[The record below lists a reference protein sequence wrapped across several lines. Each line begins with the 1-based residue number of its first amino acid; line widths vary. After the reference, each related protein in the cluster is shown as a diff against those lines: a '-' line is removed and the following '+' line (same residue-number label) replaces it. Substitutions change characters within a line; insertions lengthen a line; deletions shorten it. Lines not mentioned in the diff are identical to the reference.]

1 MALSAN
7 AKDAPNL
14 EASQKDVSPKV
25 PAAAAVAAGRQASK
39 QQVRHRAS
47 VACAS
52 CRDRRIRCVVP
63 KNQNECTACAK
74 SGAECI
80 IKNDDERRRPIS
92 KAYMSSLSDRIS
104 LLEGML
110 LEKGVVPPPAAY
122 PPKTRHDFQEGM
134 ATASGNSDP
143 SPQADPKSPGS
154 DARSPPDSHA
164 DDTAGN
170 ENDSAAAGSQY
181 ENTQLNR
188 SSNEGS
194 PFRMFDSKHEDVIH
208 RLLSTKGNLSFDQ
221 ISGRLRFFGPTAN
234 SHVYAESTSLS
245 DSREPSEQIR
255 RAVKTI
261 QSLSQETHDYLI
273 EGFFHYYNSVIQIID
288 RAAFEADR
296 SSKSSKFY
304 SHFLH
309 ITVLAM
315 GYRAADMDR
324 DDMRKITLNPRESTL
339 HREAKHMLD
348 IELERPGGIPSVQAL
363 LLLGDLECGVGRD
376 NTGWMYSGMANRLAF
391 DIGLHLGCTS
401 NMSEQDT
408 KIRNMVMQA
417 CVIYDRYWG
426 LFLGRP
432 LAIKS
437 QDVDLLSNRFSQLAA
452 FGLDNAKTDLTRDI
466 YEQLIELME
475 LAGRI
480 VEIRD
485 LTTSNRTAEQTG
497 TFAANEAEE
506 NKYLQVINLDR
517 QLQNWYRR
525 LPDRMAWKPSNVKTA
540 PYSFFL
546 LHQQYH
552 VTMIL
557 LHRPWAKYGAIT
569 GDNAST
575 GSYPSPENDMMAD
588 SESPGQPFGHNS
600 EAPSTTSDD
609 RQRAIHGSRTSLARN
624 ICTQQAIRVARI
636 FWQHRQRFDG
646 RKIFI
651 TGIQHA
657 GTASIALIAALAYQ
671 RNESSRQTYTGYL
684 EILSDAV
691 GDMSSTYHPAMRM
704 DDLLKAVLEQIRSS
718 MNDLPRSRSGSIGH
732 PVSAGVS
739 NAKGSL
745 PFESNPSVPVVPVRR
760 EADAEFSQPV
770 KKRRPSIHRQT
781 SDFASSKPSFMGMTA
796 QPTPSLTDKTYTLPY
811 GQHSQPPLDSIMF
824 PMNVHSQADQLGL
837 GLVGNTVN
845 VHHSGMPATHMMGAI
860 NTTNLPT
867 PLPDNWGLHHMQP
880 SFAQGQFHGAIDWT
894 SGTAGLSASSV
905 LNQSAAMSSG
915 IMSGMAAFS
924 STKEPHKFTSNESA
938 MNEQV
943 PNKLSQMGTT
953 WNSGTVE
960 SAGPGHVDGYGPG
973 IGKPMQADDEG
984 NDEQRNYSLD
994 FFHFA

>member
-1 MALSAN
+1 MAHLAN
-7 AKDAPNL
+7 AADAPGQDV
-14 EASQKDVSPKV
+14 SQRNVSPKA
-25 PAAAAVAAGRQASK
+25 PIGRQTSK

-63 KNQNECTACAK
+63 ENQIECTACAK

-92 KAYMSSLSDRIS
+92 KAYMSSLSDRVS

-110 LEKGVVPPPAAY
+110 LERGVVPPPATY
-122 PPKTRHDFQEGM
+122 PPKMRHDFQEGIGS
-134 ATASGNSDP
+134 ASSNLDP
-143 SPQADPKSPGS
+143 SPQSDSKSPGS
-154 DARSPPDSHA
+154 EGRSPPDSDA
-164 DDTAGN
+164 NKFAAN
-170 ENDSAAAGSQY
+170 EKQPAPDSHH
-181 ENTQLNR
+181 ENHDSNP
-188 SSNEGS
+188 SSIEQSAFHIIDPKRG
-194 PFRMFDSKHEDVIH
+194 DVIH

-234 SHVYAESTSLS
+234 SHVYAESSSLA
-245 DSREPSEQIR
+245 DSHEPSEQVR

-273 EGFFHYYNSVIQIID
+273 DGFFQYYNSVIQVID
-288 RAAFEADR
+288 RSAFEADR
-296 SSKSSKFY
+296 NSKSSKFY

-309 ITVLAM
+309 IAILAM
-315 GYRAADMDR
+315 GYRVADMSR
-324 DDMRKITLNPRESTL
+324 EDMRKITLKPRESTL

-348 IELERPGGIPSVQAL
+348 IELEQPGGIPSVQAL

-391 DIGLHLGCTS
+391 DIGLHLDCTS

-437 QDVDLLSNRFSQLAA
+437 QDVDVLSNRFSQLAA
-452 FGLDNAKTDLTRDI
+452 FGLETTKADLTTEI

-485 LTTSNRTAEQTG
+485 LTSSSRTGEHTG
-497 TFAANEAEE
+497 TFAANEVEE

-525 LPDRMAWKPSNVKTA
+525 LPDSMAWKPSNIKTA

-557 LHRPWAKYGAIT
+557 LHRPWAKYGSIAGGNSNT
-569 GDNAST
+569 NSH
-575 GSYPSPENDMMAD
+575 PSSENDSTAD
-588 SESPGQPFGHNS
+588 SESMGPSFAHNL
-600 EAPSTTSDD
+600 EDPSTSSDD
-609 RQRAIHGSRTSLARN
+609 RQRAVRGSRTSLARN

-657 GTASIALIAALAYQ
+657 GTASIALIAALAYH
-671 RNESSRQTYTGYL
+671 RNRQGHQTYTGYL

-718 MNDLPRSRSGSIGH
+718 TSDVSRLRSGSMGDTNITGVPH
-732 PVSAGVS
+732 AKSGQPFGNAPSA
-739 NAKGSL
+739 A
-745 PFESNPSVPVVPVRR
+745 VVPVRR
-760 EADAEFSQPV
+760 EADVEFSQPV
-770 KKRRPSIHRQT
+770 KKRRPSVHLQT
-781 SDFASSKPSFMGMTA
+781 SDFASSKPSFVGMTS
-796 QPTPSLTDKTYTLPY
+796 QPAVSLNDKTYALPY
-811 GQHSQPPLDSIMF
+811 SQHSQPPLDSIMY
-824 PMNVHSQADQLGL
+824 PIPTHSHPDQIGLDLG
-837 GLVGNTVN
+837 GNTVD
-845 VHHSGMPATHMMGAI
+845 VHHSDMPSSHMVGVL
-860 NTTNLPT
+860 NTTNLPN
-867 PLPDNWGLHHMQP
+867 PMSDNWGLPQLQSP
-880 SFAQGQFHGAIDWT
+880 FAQGHFHGAIDWT

-905 LNQSAAMSSG
+905 LNQSAAMSTG
-915 IMSGMAAFS
+915 IMSGTAAFGL
-924 STKEPHKFTSNESA
+924 TKEPDKLGSDERS
-938 MNEQV
+938 MNEEV
-943 PNKLSQMGTT
+943 PNKLPQIGTT
-953 WNSGTVE
+953 WAGGTVE
-960 SAGPGHVDGYGPG
+960 PVGSGHVDGYGPG
-973 IGKPMQADDEG
+973 MGKPMRATDDS

>member
-1 MALSAN
+1 MAHSAN
-7 AKDAPNL
+7 AKDALNL
-14 EASQKDVSPKV
+14 DPSSKNASPKSN
-25 PAAAAVAAGRQASK
+25 PGRNTTK

-63 KNQNECTACAK
+63 KNQTECTACAK

-104 LLEGML
+104 MLEGLL
-110 LEKGVVPPPAAY
+110 LEKGVVPPPATH
-122 PPKTRHDFQEGM
+122 PPKTRHDVQDTI
-134 ATASGNSDP
+134 ATTAGNTDP
-143 SPQADPKSPGS
+143 SPQSDSKSPGS
-154 DARSPPDSHA
+154 EDHSPPDYQN
-164 DDTAGN
+164 DDFTTRESELATTN
-170 ENDSAAAGSQY
+170 SREKQQAYS
-181 ENTQLNR
+181 R
-188 SSNEGS
+188 SNEDS
-194 PFRMFDSKHEDVIH
+194 PFRILDPKQEDIIH

-245 DSREPSEQIR
+245 YAREPPEQIR
-255 RAVKTI
+255 RAEKII
-261 QSLSQETHDYLI
+261 QSLSSETHDYLVD
-273 EGFFHYYNSVIQIID
+273 GFFHYYNSVIQIID
-288 RAAFEADR
+288 RDAFEADR
-296 SSKSSKFY
+296 MSKSSKFY

-315 GYRAADMDR
+315 GYRVADMER
-324 DDMRKITLNPRESTL
+324 DDMRKITLSPRESSL

-348 IELERPGGIPSVQAL
+348 IELERPGGISSVQAL

-391 DIGLHLGCTS
+391 DIGLHLDCTS
-401 NMSEQDT
+401 SMSEQDT

-437 QDVDLLSNRFSQLAA
+437 QDVDLLSNRFSQLAS
-452 FGLDNAKTDLTRDI
+452 FGLDAPKMDLTSEI

-485 LTTSNRTAEQTG
+485 LSNSSQVAEQTG
-497 TFAANEAEE
+497 AFATNEAEE
-506 NKYLQVINLDR
+506 NRYLQVINLDR

-557 LHRPWAKYGAIT
+557 LHRPWAKYGSIS
-569 GDNAST
+569 GDSSST
-575 GSYPSPENDMMAD
+575 ESHPSPESDRKAN
-588 SESPGQPFGHNS
+588 SESPGHHFTAEGS
-600 EAPSTTSDD
+600 SMSTDD
-609 RQRAIHGSRTSLARN
+609 RQRVVHGSRTSLARS

-651 TGIQHA
+651 TGMQHA

-671 RNESSRQTYTGYL
+671 RNEPNRQTYIGYL

-691 GDMSSTYHPAMRM
+691 GDMSATYHPASRM
-704 DDLLKAVLEQIRSS
+704 DDLLKAVLDQIRSS
-718 MNDLPRSRSGSIGH
+718 MTDVSRSRSGSAGQQAISIGAS
-732 PVSAGVS
+732 SARSGVS
-739 NAKGSL
+739 YDGNT
-745 PFESNPSVPVVPVRR
+745 SVPVVPVRR
-760 EADAEFSQPV
+760 EADTDFNQPL
-770 KKRRPSIHRQT
+770 KKRRPSVHRQT
-781 SDFASSKPSFMGMTA
+781 SDYASSKPSYLGITS
-796 QPTPSLTDKTYTLPY
+796 QPAPPLSLPY
-811 GQHSQPPLDSIMF
+811 GQQSQSPLDPTMF
-824 PMNVHSQADQLGL
+824 PMNLHSQPEQLGL
-837 GLVGNTVN
+837 TLVGTNAVN
-845 VHHSGMPATHMMGAI
+845 MHHPDLATGHMVGTLNAA
-860 NTTNLPT
+860 NLGN
-867 PLPDNWGLHHMQP
+867 PLHDNWGLPNMQP
-880 SFAQGQFHGAIDWT
+880 SFPQGQFHGAIDW
-894 SGTAGLSASSV
+894 SAGTAGLSASSV
-905 LNQSAAMSSG
+905 LNQSAAMSTG
-915 IMSGMAAFS
+915 IMSGIAAFS
-924 STKEPHKFTSNESA
+924 SAKEPPKFGGSEGGMHESSSSKLPHIGTNWTSTN
-938 MNEQV
+938 V
-943 PNKLSQMGTT
+943 GPVG
-953 WNSGTVE
+953 SGRMQE
-960 SAGPGHVDGYGPG
+960 YGPNL
-973 IGKPMQADDEG
+973 GKTTRLNDVN

-994 FFHFA
+994 FFNFG

>member
-1 MALSAN
+1 MAHSAG
-7 AKDAPNL
+7 AEDAPDL
-14 EASQKDVSPKV
+14 DVTVKGVTPKSH
-25 PAAAAVAAGRQASK
+25 AVRQTNK

-63 KNQNECTACAK
+63 RDQTQCNACSK

-104 LLEGML
+104 MLEGLLLER
-110 LEKGVVPPPAAY
+110 GVVPPPATH
-122 PPKTRHDFQEGM
+122 PPQTRHGFQEGIGT
-134 ATASGNSDP
+134 TASTSDLP
-143 SPQADPKSPGS
+143 MNFDSRSPGS
-154 DARSPPDSHA
+154 EGHSPPDSYA
-164 DDTAGN
+164 DDSLVHEGESGADHTR
-170 ENDSAAAGSQY
+170 ETLSLPSRSNDD
-181 ENTQLNR
+181 
-188 SSNEGS
+188 S
-194 PFRMFDSKHEDVIH
+194 PFHILDAKQEDIIH

-245 DSREPSEQIR
+245 DSCEPPDQIR
-255 RAVKTI
+255 RAERII
-261 QSLSQETHDYLI
+261 QSLSPETHDYLLD
-273 EGFFHYYNSVIQIID
+273 GFFQYYNSVIQIID
-288 RAAFEADR
+288 RDAFEADR
-296 SSKSSKFY
+296 ITKSSKFY

-309 ITVLAM
+309 ITVLAT
-315 GYRAADMDR
+315 GYRAADVDR
-324 DDMRKITLNPRESTL
+324 EDMRKITVNPRESSL

-391 DIGLHLGCTS
+391 DIGLHLDCTS
-401 NMSEQDT
+401 NMSGQDT
-408 KIRNMVMQA
+408 KIRNLVMQA

-437 QDVDLLSNRFSQLAA
+437 QDVDLLSNRFSQLTS
-452 FGLDNAKTDLTRDI
+452 FGLDAPKSDLTSEI

-485 LTTSNRTAEQTG
+485 LSNSDKAVESKG
-497 TFAANEAEE
+497 VPAVNEAEE
-506 NKYLQVINLDR
+506 NRYLQVINLDR

-557 LHRPWAKYGAIT
+557 LHRPWAKYGSIT
-569 GDNAST
+569 SDSTST
-575 GSYPSPENDMMAD
+575 GSQPSSEADRKVD
-588 SESPGQPFGHNS
+588 SESPGHHSSHVAEGCS
-600 EAPSTTSDD
+600 MSTDD
-609 RQRAIHGSRTSLARN
+609 RQQVVRGSRTSLARS
-624 ICTQQAIRVARI
+624 ICTHQAIRVARI

-671 RNESSRQTYTGYL
+671 RSEPNFQTYIGYL

-691 GDMSSTYHPAMRM
+691 GDMSSTYHPASRM
-704 DDLLKAVLEQIRSS
+704 HDLLKAVLEQIRSS
-718 MNDLPRSRSGSIGH
+718 MHDPTRSRSGSMGH
-732 PVSAGVS
+732 QTAGGGASSARSGLSYDS
-739 NAKGSL
+739 NSSAS
-745 PFESNPSVPVVPVRR
+745 VVPVRR
-760 EADAEFSQPV
+760 EADEELSQPL
-770 KKRRPSIHRQT
+770 KKRRPSVHQQAP
-781 SDFASSKPSFMGMTA
+781 DFASSKSAFLGLPSH
-796 QPTPSLTDKTYTLPY
+796 PTSFSTDKAYNTPY
-811 GQHSQPPLDSIMF
+811 AQQSQPPLDLIMF
-824 PMNVHSQADQLGL
+824 PMNVHSQSDQLGL
-837 GLVGNTVN
+837 NLMGGPGVN
-845 VHHSGMPATHMMGAI
+845 VHHAEMPSGHMAGGMDH
-860 NTTNLPT
+860 TNLAN
-867 PLPDNWGLHHMQP
+867 PLPGNWGLPTMQQP
-880 SFAQGQFHGAIDWT
+880 FVPGQFHGAVDWT
-894 SGTAGLSASSV
+894 SETAGLSASSV
-905 LNQSAAMSSG
+905 LNQSAAMSTG
-915 IMSGMAAFS
+915 IMSGMTVFGSA
-924 STKEPHKFTSNESA
+924 KEPGKFGGNEGTINDTTSGKLPQIGANWANNGVGSV
-938 MNEQV
+938 V
-943 PNKLSQMGTT
+943 PAN
-953 WNSGTVE
+953 
-960 SAGPGHVDGYGPG
+960 ADGYGPN
-973 IGKPMQADDEG
+973 IGKPLRVD
-984 NDEQRNYSLD
+984 NDNEQQRNYSLD
-994 FFHFA
+994 FFNFS

>member
-7 AKDAPNL
+7 AKDALNL
-14 EASQKDVSPKV
+14 DPSSKNASPKSN
-25 PAAAAVAAGRQASK
+25 PGRNTTK

-63 KNQNECTACAK
+63 KNQTECTACAK

-104 LLEGML
+104 MLEGLL
-110 LEKGVVPPPAAY
+110 LEKGVVPPPATH
-122 PPKTRHDFQEGM
+122 PPKTRHDVQDTI
-134 ATASGNSDP
+134 ATTAGNTDP
-143 SPQADPKSPGS
+143 SPQSDSKSPGS
-154 DARSPPDSHA
+154 EDHSPPDYQN
-164 DDTAGN
+164 DDFTTRESELATTN
-170 ENDSAAAGSQY
+170 SREKQQAYA
-181 ENTQLNR
+181 R
-188 SSNEGS
+188 SNEDS
-194 PFRMFDSKHEDVIH
+194 PFRILDPKQEDIIH

-245 DSREPSEQIR
+245 YAREPPEQIR
-255 RAVKTI
+255 RAEKII
-261 QSLSQETHDYLI
+261 QSLSSETHDYLVD
-273 EGFFHYYNSVIQIID
+273 GFFHYYNSVIQIID
-288 RAAFEADR
+288 RNAFEADR
-296 SSKSSKFY
+296 MSKSSKFY

-315 GYRAADMDR
+315 GYRVADMER
-324 DDMRKITLNPRESTL
+324 DDMRKITLSPRESSL

-348 IELERPGGIPSVQAL
+348 IELERPGGISSVQAL

-391 DIGLHLGCTS
+391 DIGLHLDCTS
-401 NMSEQDT
+401 SMSEQDT

-437 QDVDLLSNRFSQLAA
+437 QDVDLLSNRFSQLAS
-452 FGLDNAKTDLTRDI
+452 FGLDAPKMDLTSEI

-485 LTTSNRTAEQTG
+485 LSNSSQVAEQTG
-497 TFAANEAEE
+497 AFATNEAEE
-506 NKYLQVINLDR
+506 NRYLQVINLDR

-557 LHRPWAKYGAIT
+557 LHRPWAKYGSIS
-569 GDNAST
+569 GDSSST
-575 GSYPSPENDMMAD
+575 GSHPSPESDRKAN
-588 SESPGQPFGHNS
+588 SESPGHHFTAEGS
-600 EAPSTTSDD
+600 SMSTDD
-609 RQRAIHGSRTSLARN
+609 RQRVVHGSRTSLARS

-651 TGIQHA
+651 TGMQHA
-657 GTASIALIAALAYQ
+657 GTASIA
-671 RNESSRQTYTGYL
+671 
-684 EILSDAV
+684 
-691 GDMSSTYHPAMRM
+691 DMSATYHPASRM
-704 DDLLKAVLEQIRSS
+704 DDLLKAVLDQIRSS
-718 MNDLPRSRSGSIGH
+718 MTDVSRSRSGSAGQQAISIGAS
-732 PVSAGVS
+732 SARSGVS
-739 NAKGSL
+739 YDGNT
-745 PFESNPSVPVVPVRR
+745 SVPVVPVRR
-760 EADAEFSQPV
+760 EADTDFNQPL
-770 KKRRPSIHRQT
+770 KKRRPSVHRQT
-781 SDFASSKPSFMGMTA
+781 SDYASSKPSYLGITS
-796 QPTPSLTDKTYTLPY
+796 QPAPPLSLPY
-811 GQHSQPPLDSIMF
+811 GQQSQSPLDPTMF
-824 PMNVHSQADQLGL
+824 PMNLHSQPEQLGL
-837 GLVGNTVN
+837 TLVGTNAVN
-845 VHHSGMPATHMMGAI
+845 MHHPDLATGHMVGTLNAA
-860 NTTNLPT
+860 NLGN
-867 PLPDNWGLHHMQP
+867 PLHDNWGLPNMQP
-880 SFAQGQFHGAIDWT
+880 SFPQGQFHGAIDW
-894 SGTAGLSASSV
+894 SAGTAGLSASSV
-905 LNQSAAMSSG
+905 LNQSAAMSTG
-915 IMSGMAAFS
+915 IMSGIAAFS
-924 STKEPHKFTSNESA
+924 SAKEPPKFGGSEGGMHESSSSKLPHIGTNWTSTN
-938 MNEQV
+938 V
-943 PNKLSQMGTT
+943 GPVG
-953 WNSGTVE
+953 SGRMQE
-960 SAGPGHVDGYGPG
+960 YGPNL
-973 IGKPMQADDEG
+973 GKTTRLNDVN

-994 FFHFA
+994 FFNFG

>member
-1 MALSAN
+1 MALSVG

-14 EASQKDVSPKV
+14 DASHKNVSPKSQA
-25 PAAAAVAAGRQASK
+25 PRQTSK

-63 KNQNECTACAK
+63 KNQTECTACSK

-104 LLEGML
+104 MLEGLLLEN
-110 LEKGVVPPPAAY
+110 GVVPPPATH
-122 PPKTRHDFQEGM
+122 PPKTRHDFQDSV
-134 ATASGNSDP
+134 ATTGNPEP
-143 SPQADPKSPGS
+143 SPNIDSRSPGS
-154 DARSPPDSHA
+154 EDRSPPDSHT
-164 DDTAGN
+164 DDFAIHESEHVAGN
-170 ENDSAAAGSQY
+170 LRDKQ
-181 ENTQLNR
+181 QQHQH
-188 SSNEGS
+188 SNEDS
-194 PFRMFDSKHEDVIH
+194 PLSIFDPKQEDVIH

-234 SHVYAESTSLS
+234 SHVYAESSSQSETH
-245 DSREPSEQIR
+245 EPPAQIR
-255 RAVKTI
+255 RAEKII
-261 QSLSQETHDYLI
+261 QSLGQETHDYLI
-273 EGFFHYYNSVIQIID
+273 DGFFQYYNSVIQIID

-296 SSKSSKFY
+296 ISKSSKFY

-309 ITVLAM
+309 IAVLAM
-315 GYRAADMDR
+315 GYRAADVDR
-324 DDMRKITLNPRESTL
+324 EDMRKITMKPRESTL

-391 DIGLHLGCTS
+391 DIGLHLDCTS

-437 QDVDLLSNRFSQLAA
+437 QDVDLLSNRFSQLAS
-452 FGLDNAKTDLTRDI
+452 FGLDAPKLDLTTDI

-485 LTTSNRTAEQTG
+485 LTSANKSVEQNG
-497 TFAANEAEE
+497 VFAANEAEE
-506 NKYLQVINLDR
+506 SRYLQVINLDR

-557 LHRPWAKYGAIT
+557 LHRPWAKYGSIS

-575 GSYPSPENDMMAD
+575 GSHPSPEGDKMSS
-588 SESPGQPFGHNS
+588 SEGPGHNLDHMA
-600 EAPSTTSDD
+600 EGPSTSTDD
-609 RQRAIHGSRTSLARN
+609 RQRVVHGSRTSLARS

-671 RNESSRQTYTGYL
+671 RNEPNRQTYIGYL

-691 GDMSSTYHPAMRM
+691 ADMSPTYHPAMRM

-718 MNDLPRSRSGSIGH
+718 MSEVPRSRSGSTGQQN
-732 PVSAGVS
+732 VAGGASSARSGFSFDS
-739 NAKGSL
+739 NSSA
-745 PFESNPSVPVVPVRR
+745 PIIPVRR

-770 KKRRPSIHRQT
+770 KKRRPSVHRQL
-781 SDFASSKPSFMGMTA
+781 SDFVSSKPAFLSMTP
-796 QPTPSLTDKTYTLPY
+796 QSTPSIADKAYEIPY
-811 GQHSQPPLDSIMF
+811 GQQSQPPLDSILFSMGMQGQ
-824 PMNVHSQADQLGL
+824 PDQLGL
-837 GLVGNTVN
+837 SLVGGNAVN
-845 VHHSGMPATHMMGAI
+845 VHHTEIASGHMVGGMEG
-860 NTTNLPT
+860 TGLST
-867 PLPDNWGLHHMQP
+867 LPDGWGLPNMQQP
-880 SFAQGQFHGAIDWT
+880 FAPGHFNGAIDWT

-905 LNQSAAMSSG
+905 LNQSAAMSTG
-915 IMSGMAAFS
+915 IMSGVPAFG
-924 STKEPHKFTSNESA
+924 STKEPEKFGNNGKS
-938 MNEQV
+938 
-943 PNKLSQMGTT
+943 LH
-953 WNSGTVE
+953 
-960 SAGPGHVDGYGPG
+960 GPGTAKLPDIGTNWTGGNVGSMGSGRMNGYTQNM
-973 IGKPMQADDEG
+973 GKQTRMDDE
-984 NDEQRNYSLD
+984 NDDDQRNYSLD
-994 FFHFA
+994 FFNFA

>member
-1 MALSAN
+1 MALSAS
-7 AKDAPNL
+7 ATDAPNL
-14 EASQKDVSPKV
+14 DASSKNDAPKSH
-25 PAAAAVAAGRQASK
+25 PLRNTSK

-63 KNQNECTACAK
+63 KNQTECTACAK

-104 LLEGML
+104 ILEGLL
-110 LEKGVVPPPAAY
+110 LEKGVVPPPATH
-122 PPKTRHDFQEGM
+122 PPKSRHDLQD
-134 ATASGNSDP
+134 AIPTITGNTDPTPPSD
-143 SPQADPKSPGS
+143 SKSPGS
-154 DARSPPDSHA
+154 EDRSPPDSLN
-164 DDTAGN
+164 DDFATR
-170 ENDSAAAGSQY
+170 ESEPGSHSREKQPIHSHSH
-181 ENTQLNR
+181 ED
-188 SSNEGS
+188 S
-194 PFRMFDSKHEDVIH
+194 PFRILDPKQEDIIH

-245 DSREPSEQIR
+245 YTHESPEQIR
-255 RAVKTI
+255 RTEKII
-261 QSLSQETHDYLI
+261 QSLSPETHDYLI
-273 EGFFHYYNSVIQIID
+273 DGFFHYYNSVIQIID
-288 RAAFEADR
+288 RDAFEADR
-296 SSKSSKFY
+296 ISKSSKFY

-309 ITVLAM
+309 IAVLAM
-315 GYRAADMDR
+315 GYRVADMDR
-324 DDMRKITLNPRESTL
+324 EDMRKITLGPRQSSL

-391 DIGLHLGCTS
+391 DIGLHLDYS
-401 NMSEQDT
+401 SHMSEQDT

-437 QDVDLLSNRFSQLAA
+437 QDVDLLSSRFSQLAS
-452 FGLDNAKTDLTRDI
+452 FGLDTPKVDLTTEI

-485 LTTSNRTAEQTG
+485 NSNSNKGAEQTG
-497 TFAANEAEE
+497 TFVTNEAEE
-506 NKYLQVINLDR
+506 NRYLQVINLDR

-525 LPDRMAWKPSNVKTA
+525 LPDRLAWKPSNVKTA

-557 LHRPWAKYGAIT
+557 LHRPWAKYGSISSDSS
-569 GDNAST
+569 GT
-575 GSYPSPENDMMAD
+575 GSHPSPESDRKAE
-588 SESPGQPFGHNS
+588 SESPGHPLTTEGS
-600 EAPSTTSDD
+600 SMSTDD
-609 RQRAIHGSRTSLARN
+609 RQRVVHGSRTSLARS

-651 TGIQHA
+651 TGMQHA

-671 RNESSRQTYTGYL
+671 RNEPNRQTYIGYL

-691 GDMSSTYHPAMRM
+691 GDMSATYHPASRM

-718 MNDLPRSRSGSIGH
+718 MIDVSRSRSGSAGQQTMSGGAS
-732 PVSAGVS
+732 SARSGVS
-739 NAKGSL
+739 YDSNA
-745 PFESNPSVPVVPVRR
+745 SVPVVPVRR
-760 EADAEFSQPV
+760 EADTDFNQPL
-770 KKRRPSIHRQT
+770 KKRRPSVHRQT
-781 SDFASSKPSFMGMTA
+781 SEYASNPSYLAMTS
-796 QPTPSLTDKTYTLPY
+796 QPAPPTLTMAY
-811 GQHSQPPLDSIMF
+811 GQQSQPPPLDPIMF
-824 PMNVHSQADQLGL
+824 PMNVHTQPEQLGL
-837 GLVGNTVN
+837 TLVGANAVN
-845 VHHSGMPATHMMGAI
+845 MHHPDLAPGHMVGTLNAG
-860 NTTNLPT
+860 NLGQS
-867 PLPDNWGLHHMQP
+867 LPDNWGLPNMQP
-880 SFAQGQFHGAIDWT
+880 SFPQGQFHGAIDWPV
-894 SGTAGLSASSV
+894 GTAGLSASSV
-905 LNQSAAMSSG
+905 LNQSAAMSTG
-915 IMSGMAAFS
+915 IMSGMATFGSA
-924 STKEPHKFTSNESA
+924 KEPPKFGSSEGGMHEISSSKLPHIGTKWTSTNI
-938 MNEQV
+938 
-943 PNKLSQMGTT
+943 
-953 WNSGTVE
+953 GTVGSGRIE
-960 SAGPGHVDGYGPG
+960 GYDPNV
-973 IGKPMQADDEG
+973 GKTTRLSDA
-984 NDEQRNYSLD
+984 NNEQRNYSLD
-994 FFHFA
+994 FFNFG